1 MPTRY
6 IRSSRLAAQRA
17 AIRISE
23 CIKSDA
29 TVSDSDDVKAPV
41 HSVNSVN
48 PIDESLARARSK
60 GYDSTIH
67 IVKYLIDECSSSKS
81 LEERLDLATKIFET
95 INKNPNILIYEP
107 KFRQVVLN
115 KMNEADELI
124 RLRRDAFNKAS
135 YDNTLKMMKI
145 SMYTC
150 VSNSVMRTK
159 IYENI
164 GTINNTLNEY
174 TLWMN
179 NSTLKK
185 NIDSLNVT
193 LESIK
198 ADPEYVSAD
207 I

>member
-6 IRSSRLAAQRA
+6 IRSTRLAAQRA
-17 AIRISE
+17 AIRISDY
-23 CIKSDA
+23 IKSDA
-29 TVSDSDDVKAPV
+29 TVSDSDDVKAPI
-41 HSVNSVN
+41 HSVDPV
-48 PIDESLARARSK
+48 DDSLALARSK

-67 IVKYLIDECSSSKS
+67 IVKYLIDECNSSKS
-81 LEERLDLATKIFET
+81 HEERLDLATKIFET
-95 INKNPNILIYEP
+95 INRNPNILIYEP
-107 KFRQVVLN
+107 KFRKVVLN

-124 RLRRDAFNKAS
+124 RLRKEAFNKAS
-135 YDNTLKMMKI
+135 YDNTLKMMKM
-145 SMYTC
+145 SMYTH
-150 VSNSVMRTK
+150 VTNSVMRRK

-164 GTINNTLNEY
+164 GTIYNTLNEY

-185 NIDSLNVT
+185 NIDSLSVT

-198 ADPEYVSAD
+198 SDPEYVSAD